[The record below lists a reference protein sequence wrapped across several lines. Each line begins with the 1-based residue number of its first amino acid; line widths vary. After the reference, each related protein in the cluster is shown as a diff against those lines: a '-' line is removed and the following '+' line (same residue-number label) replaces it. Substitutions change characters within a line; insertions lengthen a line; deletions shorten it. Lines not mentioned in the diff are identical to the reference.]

1 MERVIGIDLGTTY
14 SCVAV
19 MERGQPVVIPNKGGY
34 KTTPS
39 IVAVTDTGKRLV
51 GHIAR
56 RQMITNARNTIFA
69 SKRLIGRKFD
79 APEVKR
85 TIETAAYEVAEGPHG
100 DVRVKLGDKVYSL
113 PEISAMILLEMKK
126 IASEYLGEEVKKAVI
141 TVPAYFNDS
150 QRQATKDAG
159 KIAGLDVLRIINEPT
174 AASLAYGYGKELEQ
188 TICSYDL
195 GGGTFDISIL
205 EIGVGVFEVIST
217 AGDTFLGGED
227 FDRRIIDFLSQEFYQ
242 KHQIDLRQD
251 RMALQRLK
259 DAAETAKRE
268 LSTSMSTEVSLPF
281 IASDGSGSLHL
292 NSTLTRQ
299 KFDELVG
306 DLVERTIQICDATL
320 KAAQLE
326 KKDIDAVILVG
337 GQTRS
342 PIVQRRVG
350 EFFGRE
356 PSKGVHPDEVVA
368 IGAAIQ
374 GAALLQEKSD
384 MLLLDVTPLSLGIVT
399 VGGFF
404 KKLIEKNTTVPCQK
418 SEVFT
423 TAHDNQTAV
432 KIRVMQGESNKAEEN
447 ELLGEFLL
455 TGIRKAPRGE
465 PTIDVTFSIDSD
477 GIVNVSARDRDT
489 GKEQGITVTATSGLT
504 DEEINK
510 MAEDAARFEVAVKQE
525 ESVEASRQRVEVL
538 MHEIEKILPRL
549 GGNDAAL
556 SMARGAIEAN
566 RQIAKTGN
574 PAQAM
579 RAAEEL
585 TRVLNSLRAVG

>member
-19 MERGQPVVIPNKGGY
+19 MERGQPAVIPNKGGY

-56 RQMITNARNTIFA
+56 RQMITNAKNTVFA

-85 TIETAAYEVAEGPHG
+85 TIETAAYEVVEGPHG
-100 DVRVKLGDKVYSL
+100 DVRVKLGDKVLSL

-141 TVPAYFNDS
+141 TVPAYFNDA

-174 AASLAYGYGKELEQ
+174 AASLAYGFGKDLEQ
-188 TICSYDL
+188 TICIYDL

-227 FDRRIIDFLSQEFYQ
+227 FDRRIIDYLAQEFYA

-292 NSTLTRQ
+292 NATVTRQ
-299 KFDELVG
+299 KFDELVA
-306 DLVERTIQICDATL
+306 DLVERTVQICDATL
-320 KAAQLE
+320 KAAQLTKSE
-326 KKDIDAVILVG
+326 IDAVILVG

-342 PIVQRRVG
+342 PLVQRRVG
-350 EFFGRE
+350 EFFGKE

-374 GAALLQEKSD
+374 GASLLQEKSD

-504 DEEINK
+504 DDEINK
-510 MAEDAARFEVAVKQE
+510 MAQEAATFEVAVKKE
-525 ESVEASRQRVEVL
+525 ETVEASRQRVEGL

-566 RQIAKTGN
+566 RMVARSGDST
-574 PAQAM
+574 QAT
-579 RAAEEL
+579 RAVEEL
-585 TRVLNSLRAVG
+585 TRVLNSLRAAG

>member
-1 MERVIGIDLGTTY
+1 MDRVIGIDLGTTY

-19 MERGQPVVIPNKGGY
+19 VDRGQPVVIPNKGGY

-56 RQMITNARNTIFA
+56 RQMITNAKNTIFA

-79 APEVKR
+79 SPEVKR
-85 TIETAAYEVAEGPHG
+85 TMEMAAYEILPGPHG
-100 DVRVKLGDKVYSL
+100 DVRVKLGDKTLSL
-113 PEISAMILLEMKK
+113 PEVSAMILLEMKK
-126 IASEYLGEEVKKAVI
+126 IASDYLGEEVKKAVI

-174 AASLAYGYGKELEQ
+174 AASLAYGYGKDLEQ
-188 TICSYDL
+188 TICIYDL

-205 EIGVGVFEVIST
+205 EIGVGVFEVVST

-227 FDRRIIDFLSQEFYQ
+227 FDRRIIDHLAAEFHA
-242 KHQIDLRQD
+242 KHRIDLRQD

-268 LSTSMSTEVSLPF
+268 LSTSTSTEVSLPF
-281 IASDGSGSLHL
+281 IASDGTGSLHL
-292 NSTLTRQ
+292 NSSVTRA
-299 KFDELVG
+299 KFDELVK
-306 DLVERTIQICDATL
+306 DLVDRTVEICDQTL
-320 KAAQLE
+320 KAAQLT
-326 KKDIDAVILVG
+326 KNDIDAVILVG

-342 PIVQRRVG
+342 PIVQKRVA
-350 EFFGRE
+350 EFFAKE

-504 DEEINK
+504 DDEIKK
-510 MAEDAARFEVAVKQE
+510 MAE
-525 ESVEASRQRVEVL
+525 EASRFELAEKRESTGEATRQKAESL
-538 MHEIEKILPRL
+538 MHEIERLLPKL
-549 GGNDAAL
+549 GGNEAAL
-556 SMARGAIEAN
+556 AQARGVVDAN
-566 RQIAKTGN
+566 RAVIKNGGD
-574 PAQAM
+574 PAVM
-579 RAAEEL
+579 SRAVDEL
-585 TRVLNSLRAVG
+585 QKVLNAIRG